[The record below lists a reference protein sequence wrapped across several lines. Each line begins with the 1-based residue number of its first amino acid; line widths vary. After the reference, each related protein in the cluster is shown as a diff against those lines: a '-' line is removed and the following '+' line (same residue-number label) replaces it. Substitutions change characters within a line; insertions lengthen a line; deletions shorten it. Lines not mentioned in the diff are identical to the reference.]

1 MDFICGEHFKS
12 LCDFSLD
19 ENGFNKIHQE
29 KPQFKEPLF
38 FVKTDYIFHFVNNF
52 LKEPVR
58 LLTHNSDY
66 CIDQK
71 YIEILNDSRVISW
84 YAQNINI
91 EHPKLSSIPIGVA
104 NPIWPHGNQSIIK
117 KIIRKENAKTNLVY
131 TNFTINTNPIERNL
145 CLESVKRN
153 GFKFTNNIP
162 FEEYLNDLSSS
173 MFSISPNG
181 NGIDCHKTWE
191 SLYLKTI
198 PVVTRSINS
207 SQYKDLPIL
216 IIDSWNDLDKI
227 ELNSNLYYS
236 LMGDFDINKLNTK
249 NFLKKC

>member
-71 YIEILNDSRVISW
+71 YISV
-84 YAQNINI
+84 
-91 EHPKLSSIPIGVA
+91 KLSVSLRSLLLDELSGLSQLV
-104 NPIWPHGNQSIIK
+104 
-117 KIIRKENAKTNLVY
+117 LVY
-131 TNFTINTNPIERNL
+131 NL
-145 CLESVKRN
+145 IC
-153 GFKFTNNIP
+153 
-162 FEEYLNDLSSS
+162 
-173 MFSISPNG
+173 
-181 NGIDCHKTWE
+181 
-191 SLYLKTI
+191 
-198 PVVTRSINS
+198 TRRF
-207 SQYKDLPIL
+207 LIL
-216 IIDSWNDLDKI
+216 L
-227 ELNSNLYYS
+227 
-236 LMGDFDINKLNTK
+236 
-249 NFLKKC
+249 